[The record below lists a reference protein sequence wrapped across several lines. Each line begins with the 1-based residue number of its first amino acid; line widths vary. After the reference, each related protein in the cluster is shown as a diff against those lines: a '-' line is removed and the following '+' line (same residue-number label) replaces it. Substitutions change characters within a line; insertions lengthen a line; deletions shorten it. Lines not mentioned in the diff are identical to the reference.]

1 MSEILKVGAS
11 SLCEP
16 SKIEILRNFKV
27 CHTFQT
33 SLSRKRTIGWIFRK
47 RGDLKQT
54 RCNSG
59 NYVPTFFSTPKKN
72 TRTGPT
78 GHSGRRSLNDLQY
91 DRLGIP
97 DSQQI
102 SSWRFN
108 GIYPC
113 SKIDDRVSPN
123 RSLSGKEWAHNPTE
137 HESETIGQS
146 KRGINIREWWSEP
159 WAEVDFCCSPTPL
172 GYSLRGKYWRA
183 AQNENFL
190 KSFSP
195 MSIWIYFQKYLLWG
209 CTTAQIGSKGA
220 W

>member
-1 MSEILKVGAS
+1 MCI
-11 SLCEP
+11 
-16 SKIEILRNFKV
+16 RD
-27 CHTFQT
+27 
-33 SLSRKRTIGWIFRK
+33 R
-47 RGDLKQT
+47 
-54 RCNSG
+54 
-59 NYVPTFFSTPKKN
+59 
-72 TRTGPT
+72 

-108 GIYPC
+108 CLSESILAL
-113 SKIDDRVSPN
+113 KLNDRVSPN

-137 HESETIGQS
+137 HESATIGQS

-159 WAEVDFCCSPTPL
+159 WAEVDFCCSSAPL
-172 GYSLRGKYWRA
+172 GYSLRGKYWRHI
-183 AQNENFL
+183 ENDIFL
-190 KSFSP
+190 KSFAKNR
-195 MSIWIYFQKYLLWG
+195 IWIKFQKYLLWG

>member
-1 MSEILKVGAS
+1 MKKIFQKSQKRLYERSFAHCNRQKNRKISQKSQKRLYEGSNYMKGN
-11 SLCEP
+11 LC
-16 SKIEILRNFKV
+16 
-27 CHTFQT
+27 
-33 SLSRKRTIGWIFRK
+33 
-47 RGDLKQT
+47 
-54 RCNSG
+54 
-59 NYVPTFFSTPKKN
+59 
-72 TRTGPT
+72 
-78 GHSGRRSLNDLQY
+78 
-91 DRLGIP
+91 IP

-137 HESETIGQS
+137 HESETIGHS

-172 GYSLRGKYWRA
+172 GYSLRGKYWRHI
-183 AQNENFL
+183 ENDIFK

-195 MSIWIYFQKYLLWG
+195 TSIWIYFQKYLLWG
-209 CTTAQIGSKGA
+209 CAI
-220 W
+220 WL